1 MDGWLKDA
9 LGLDSSRGLGTAAGI
24 DDGSLDGSARLEGQQ
39 LGRELTASVTSV
51 NSSTDLTSML
61 STKGKGRE
69 GSKLVAHKPLE
80 LKRLSE
86 GWAERGDRRSMGN
99 FTALGNSARK
109 ECLSTFCAA
118 LESVLDTQQPRLVVV
133 EGRAGSG
140 KSSFVY
146 QMVGL
151 RGGCQPLVSVLSLSL
166 SLSLSDTNPHTHT
179 PPRRRRW
186 RATTP

>member
-69 GSKLVAHKPLE
+69 SSKLVAHKPLE

-133 EGRAGSG
+133 EGRAAVGW
-140 KSSFVY
+140 VT
-146 QMVGL
+146 QRQIDRHCVDLLHDMMVGRDL
-151 RGGCQPLVSVLSLSL
+151 RR
-166 SLSLSDTNPHTHT
+166 D
-179 PPRRRRW
+179 
-186 RATTP
+186 RALTKKRFEERILL